1 MLIIPGLLSRE
12 EVLHF
17 RARLQTVPWLDGR
30 STALGMSA
38 DVKRNQQAD
47 AANATVRTLA
57 NTLLARYG
65 ETPTLVSAALP
76 QRIFPPCFNRYGIGE
91 TYGLHVDGA
100 IMRIPDTSDVMRSD
114 VSMTLALSDTEEYDG
129 GELVIATDFGEQR
142 VRPRAGDAV
151 VYPSSSLHQ
160 VTPITRGER
169 LAAICWIQSL
179 VADTQ
184 LRQTL
189 FSLDQSI
196 QSLIDVEGVPREQLD
211 ALHHVYH
218 NLIRQFA
225 LV

>member
-1 MLIIPGLLSRE
+1 
-12 EVLHF
+12 
-17 RARLQTVPWLDGR
+17 
-30 STALGMSA
+30 
-38 DVKRNQQAD
+38 
-47 AANATVRTLA
+47 
-57 NTLLARYG
+57 
-65 ETPTLVSAALP
+65 
-76 QRIFPPCFNRYGIGE
+76 
-91 TYGLHVDGA
+91 
-100 IMRIPDTSDVMRSD
+100 
-114 VSMTLALSDTEEYDG
+114 
-129 GELVIATDFGEQR
+129 
-142 VRPRAGDAV
+142 
-151 VYPSSSLHQ
+151 

>member
-160 VTPITRGER
+160 VTPVTRGEG

-196 QSLIDVEGVPREQLD
+196 QSLIDVEGVPRERLD

>member
-160 VTPITRGER
+160 VTPVTRGER

>member
-196 QSLIDVEGVPREQLD
+196 QSLIDVEEVPREQLD